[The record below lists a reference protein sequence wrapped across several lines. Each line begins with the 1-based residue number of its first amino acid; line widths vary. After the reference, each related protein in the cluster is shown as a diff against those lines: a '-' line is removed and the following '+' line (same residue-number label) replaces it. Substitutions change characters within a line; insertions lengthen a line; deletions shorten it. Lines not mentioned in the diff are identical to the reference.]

1 MSSTNK
7 SSYTQIEIRCGGL
20 VVQLGTEIEYPD
32 LIDDLSNR
40 ALNAFK
46 DSMAHAKENGIDIA
60 DRRLITTDDGD
71 DYEEEV

>member
-1 MSSTNK
+1 MASTGK

-46 DSMAHAKENGIDIA
+46 DSMAHAKENNINIA
-60 DRRLITTDDGD
+60 DMRLITTDYGD
-71 DYEEEV
+71 DYEEEE